1 MHVEIRVR
9 EVMLDYNLYHHGV
22 IQEMAEATGLSRHT
36 IRRLISGESV
46 AVTTDTLG
54 WICGYLYAQ
63 GVTEGL
69 PGILF
74 GARPARLVDALAL
87 HRDVTVYLA
96 EYRRQGDFPRS
107 WVARDD
113 SAVLARFFAMIAR
126 SEAEKQP
133 LEVKTEYVAS
143 HLPPPGT
150 DLIPSALEE
159 DRSRAKALFRRMV
172 AETRG
177 GFVIVGS
184 QRANLLSEC
193 FVSDIFGCKAFE
205 PGRSKVPLYLKYQEH
220 ARGPS
225 CFGGDDP
232 PTGEGPSA
240 PPGIYYQRK
249 VGAPWEL
256 LPSTRGKHGTGA
268 GGVILRRDAAADK
281 LEVLVFG
288 LTAIS
293 TAAMG
298 KIIASQPDSFWFT
311 DPQRSGVQV
320 AVFLCGFDL
329 LGMVTNE
336 ESIDEL
342 EIGDPEII
350 PLEIEPARRRR
361 VSRSSKADANHDVRN
376 N

>member
-1 MHVEIRVR
+1 M
-9 EVMLDYNLYHHGV
+9 
-22 IQEMAEATGLSRHT
+22 
-36 IRRLISGESV
+36 
-46 AVTTDTLG
+46 
-54 WICGYLYAQ
+54 
-63 GVTEGL
+63 
-69 PGILF
+69 
-74 GARPARLVDALAL
+74 
-87 HRDVTVYLA
+87 HRDVTIYLA

-113 SAVLARFFAMIAR
+113 AAVLARVFAMI
-126 SEAEKQP
+126 SGIEAKKS
-133 LEVKTEYVAS
+133 LGVKTEYVAS

-150 DLIPSALEE
+150 DLIPTALEE
-159 DRSRAKALFRRMV
+159 DRSRANALFRKMT
-172 AETRG
+172 AESRG
-177 GFVIVGS
+177 GFVIIGS

-193 FVSDIFGCKAFE
+193 FVSDIFGCKPFE
-205 PGRSKVPLYLKYQEH
+205 PGRSEVSIYLKHQEH

-240 PPGIYYQRK
+240 PPGIYFQRK

-256 LPSTRGKHGTGA
+256 LPSIRDKHGRGA
-268 GGVILRRDAAADK
+268 GGVILRRDGAADK

-298 KIIASQPDSFWFT
+298 KIIESQPDSFWFT
-311 DPQRSGVQV
+311 EPGGSGVEV

-342 EIGDPEII
+342 EIRDPKII
-350 PLEIEPARRRR
+350 PLEIKPARRR
-361 VSRSSKADANHDVRN
+361 
-376 N
+376 